1 MESAFGVE
9 HGEISKALGLPK
21 GLRAAKG
28 RGGLSTNYA
37 GNRKMAHFTGRLIAQ
52 NKAKGGGVYP
62 HAGQRYREKSR
73 ELVDQATKSGPRRK
87 RVNLP

>member
-9 HGEISKALGLPK
+9 HGISKALGLPK
-21 GLRAAKG
+21 GLRQATGKG
-28 RGGLSTNYA
+28 GYSTNYP
-37 GNRKMAHFTGRLIAQ
+37 GNRKSAHFTGRLIAR

-73 ELVDQATKSGPRRK
+73 ELVEQATQRPRK
-87 RVNLP
+87 KKVLP